1 MGMKFRNRMK
11 KILKEALVAGL
22 LLVPAALP
30 YTGAAEGSLPA
41 EGTVGNEHPGNGNEG
56 EDEGIMPCGDLM
68 DEEENMIIYE

>member
-11 KILKEALVAGL
+11 KILTEALVAGL
-22 LLVPAALP
+22 LLVLAALR

-56 EDEGIMPCGDLM
+56 DEGIMPCGDLM
-68 DEEENMIIYE
+68 DEDIKEINS

>member
-11 KILKEALVAGL
+11 KILTEALVAGL

-41 EGTVGNEHPGNGNEG
+41 EGTVGNEYPGNGNEG
-56 EDEGIMPCGDLM
+56 EDEGIMPCYALWGFGG
-68 DEEENMIIYE
+68 